1 MTMAFPS
8 IKQLESSSSTWDR
21 GGLNSHFYRQVSLY
35 SRVLLFLSF
44 FIQSLTKTLVF
55 DHSQNISGDNLP
67 SLQQALQAAKKRR
80 RVSHRSWWKWVREQK
95 GWHSFFHSTCCRMLA
110 MWEDPWR
117 HRCADR
123 KYCMPQGLLELYI
136 AVYTDS
142 ISKCLYRG
150 ILLHILQFRA
160 YWTHLNQPIPM
171 WKIQF

>member
-35 SRVLLFLSF
+35 SRALLFLSF
-44 FIQSLTKTLVF
+44 FLSRVLLRPRCLISLRIFPEITSHHFNKLFKQLRRGGGFLT
-55 DHSQNISGDNLP
+55 
-67 SLQQALQAAKKRR
+67 ALDGNGLGSRKDDIA
-80 RVSHRSWWKWVREQK
+80 
-95 GWHSFFHSTCCRMLA
+95 FSTAHTYCRMLA
-110 MWEDPWR
+110 VWEDPWR

-123 KYCMPQGLLELYI
+123 KYCMPQGPLELYI

-150 ILLHILQFRA
+150 ILLHILQFHV

-171 WKIQF
+171 